1 MKPEAAISPD
11 LFSILVSGGAE
22 ELLETANEHDLE
34 TVLDPRSVELSTEGG
49 MARSGVSDLAWALGS
64 EGAQTPVALRHRAT
78 EYAELLAVHAIE
90 HNYSAVL
97 APTHFRETSRDEWGD
112 VDRELT
118 LALRAALD
126 QGGAREVPIYYPLIA
141 TGKVLGRW
149 EERHRLKQQL
159 ASVPIDAVWL
169 RVHPFG
175 TTNSGPLALR
185 RYIEAGRD
193 LHSLGMP
200 LVAERVGTSGLP

>member
-1 MKPEAAISPD
+1 MADAPKTPIRLLRPVGSPLGLYLRPGRNDHGALITRLEAGGRN
-11 LFSILVSGGAE
+11 FSGFVLDPCLGGRQ

-49 MARSGVSDLAWALGS
+49 MARSGVSDLTWALGS

-97 APTHFRETSRDEWGD
+97 APTHFRETFLSNEWGD

-126 QGGAREVPIYYPLIA
+126 QGGA
-141 TGKVLGRW
+141 
-149 EERHRLKQQL
+149 
-159 ASVPIDAVWL
+159 
-169 RVHPFG
+169 
-175 TTNSGPLALR
+175 
-185 RYIEAGRD
+185 
-193 LHSLGMP
+193 
-200 LVAERVGTSGLP
+200 